1 MDARSAKEYS
11 KDDWAKLA
19 SEAES
24 KVEGRLFIN
33 GEYVDAEDGG
43 KIDVINPATNEV
55 FGTCAAGTGKDID
68 KAVAAA
74 KESYKARTWLKMA
87 PRKRMGIMM
96 KFADLINKNAAE
108 LALMET
114 MNMGKPISDCLNV
127 DVPASAVNLKF
138 MAECIDKMYGK
149 VANTHEK
156 ALNLSVREPY
166 GVVGCISPWNY
177 PLLMGIWKI
186 APALAAGNSV
196 ILKPDEHSP
205 HSLIKI
211 AELFVEAGGPPGVL
225 NVVSGHGEEAGK
237 ALALH
242 PDVLKIGF
250 TGSTEVGKLLLQY
263 AGQSNMKKVSLET
276 GGKSPM
282 IFFADLPNMDQ
293 AVGTAYDSI
302 YANMGEVCNAGS
314 RIYVERDIYADFVDQ
329 FIAQGQGAYTPGDPL
344 DPETNMG
351 PLVTAQAQKRVLGFI
366 ESAKSEGAT
375 LKFGGGV
382 PSGLESGCF
391 VEPTLFSD
399 VNNDMTIGREEIF
412 GPVASI
418 IPFDTEE
425 EVIGMAN
432 DTIYGLC
439 ASVWTSN
446 VSRAHNMAK
455 AIESGM
461 VYVNCYDVGD
471 MTFEFGGYKQSGN
484 TKDSCF
490 ESVLGY
496 TQSKSI
502 WYNLG

>member
-1 MDARSAKEYS
+1 MSANAAKEYL
-11 KDDWAKLA
+11 KEDWQKLA
-19 SEAES
+19 SDAET

-33 GEYVDAEDGG
+33 GEYCEATNGG
-43 KIDVINPATNEV
+43 KFEVINPATNEV
-55 FGTCAAGTGKDID
+55 CATVAAGTEKDID

-74 KESYKARTWLKMA
+74 KESYKARSWLKMA
-87 PRKRMGIMM
+87 PRKRMGILM
-96 KFADLINKNAAE
+96 KFADLVNQNVPE

-114 MNMGKPISDCLNV
+114 MNMGKPIGDSVNEI
-127 DVPASAVNLKF
+127 PASAVNIKF

-149 VANTHEK
+149 VANTHDK
-156 ALNLSVREPY
+156 ALNLSVREPF

-177 PLLMGIWKI
+177 PLLMAVWKI

-196 ILKPDEHSP
+196 VLKPDEHSP
-205 HSLIKI
+205 HSCIKL
-211 AELFVEAGGPPGVL
+211 AELFVEAGGPPGVF
-225 NVVSGHGEEAGK
+225 NVVSGLGEVAGK

-242 PDVLKIGF
+242 PDVSKIGF

-263 AGQSNMKKVSLET
+263 AGQSNMKKVALET

-282 IFFADLPNMDQ
+282 IFFADLPDMDQ
-293 AVGTAYDSI
+293 AVDTAYDSI

-314 RIYVERDIYADFVDQ
+314 RIYVERGIYADFVEQ

-351 PLVTAQAQKRVLGFI
+351 PLVTAQAQKRVLGYI
-366 ESAKSEGAT
+366 ESGKSEGAT

-399 VNNDMTIGREEIF
+399 VSNDMTIGREEIF

-425 EVIGMAN
+425 EVISMAN

>member
-1 MDARSAKEYS
+1 MDARSAKALS
-11 KDDWAKLA
+11 KDDWVKMAGDA
-19 SEAES
+19 DSIF
-24 KVEGRLFIN
+24 EGRCFIN
-33 GEYVDAEDGG
+33 GEYVDATDGG
-43 KIDVINPATNEV
+43 KIEVINPATNEV
-55 FGTCAAGTGKDID
+55 CGTCAAGTEKDID

-74 KESYKARTWLKMA
+74 KESFKARTWLKMA

-96 KFADLINKNAAE
+96 KFADLLQENTAE
-108 LALMET
+108 LALMDS
-114 MNMGKPISDCLNV
+114 MNMGKPISDCINV
-127 DVPASAVNLKF
+127 DVPASAVNIRF

-149 VANTHEK
+149 IANTHDK

-166 GVVGCISPWNY
+166 GVVGLISPWNY
-177 PLLMGIWKI
+177 PLLMGVWKL
-186 APALAAGNSV
+186 APALAAGNSIV
-196 ILKPDEHSP
+196 LKPDEHSP
-205 HSLIKI
+205 HSLIKV
-211 AELFVEAGGPPGVL
+211 AELFVEAGGPPGVF

-237 ALALH
+237 SLALH
-242 PDVLKIGF
+242 PDVSKIGF

-263 AGQSNMKKVSLET
+263 SGQSNMKKVSLET

-282 IFFADLPNMDQ
+282 IYFADLPNMEL
-293 AVGTAYDSI
+293 AVSTAYDSI

-314 RIYVERDIYADFVDQ
+314 RIYVQREIYADFVDQ
-329 FIAQGQGAYTPGDPL
+329 FIAEGQGAYTPGDPL
-344 DPETNMG
+344 DPETTMG

-366 ESAKSEGAT
+366 ESGKNEGAT
-375 LKFGGGV
+375 LKFGGNI
-382 PSGLESGCF
+382 PTGLDTGCF
-391 VEPTLFSD
+391 VEPTMFAD
-399 VNNDMTIGREEIF
+399 VSNDMTIGREEIF
-412 GPVASI
+412 GPVASV

-425 EVIGMAN
+425 EAISMAN

-446 VSRAHNMAK
+446 VTRAHNMAK

-484 TKDSCF
+484 SKDSCF

>member
-1 MDARSAKEYS
+1 MDARSAKEYT

-55 FGTCAAGTGKDID
+55 FGTCAAGTAKDID

-74 KESYKARTWLKMA
+74 KASYKAKTWLRMA

-156 ALNLSVREPY
+156 ALNLSVREPF

-177 PLLMGIWKI
+177 QLLMGIWMI

-196 ILKPDEHSP
+196 VLKPDEHSP

-225 NVVSGHGEEAGK
+225 NVVSGHGEDAGK

-250 TGSTEVGKLLLQY
+250 TGSTEV
-263 AGQSNMKKVSLET
+263 
-276 GGKSPM
+276 
-282 IFFADLPNMDQ
+282 
-293 AVGTAYDSI
+293 
-302 YANMGEVCNAGS
+302 
-314 RIYVERDIYADFVDQ
+314 
-329 FIAQGQGAYTPGDPL
+329 
-344 DPETNMG
+344 
-351 PLVTAQAQKRVLGFI
+351 
-366 ESAKSEGAT
+366 
-375 LKFGGGV
+375 
-382 PSGLESGCF
+382 
-391 VEPTLFSD
+391 
-399 VNNDMTIGREEIF
+399 
-412 GPVASI
+412 
-418 IPFDTEE
+418 
-425 EVIGMAN
+425 
-432 DTIYGLC
+432 
-439 ASVWTSN
+439 
-446 VSRAHNMAK
+446 
-455 AIESGM
+455 
-461 VYVNCYDVGD
+461 
-471 MTFEFGGYKQSGN
+471 
-484 TKDSCF
+484 
-490 ESVLGY
+490 
-496 TQSKSI
+496 
-502 WYNLG
+502 